1 LAAVI
6 RYATAA
12 NAYRITAASVTPT
25 AGANDQLT
33 ITLVDSFGNTV
44 TTFTGNKTMTFS
56 GLGNSPSGAVPTVAN
71 SAGTAVNEGTAETI
85 AFNSG
90 VSVTTAGQGILV
102 AKKAETATLNVSDS
116 GGLASTSTGGAGI
129 SLTVSETIANAYR
142 IAAAS
147 LTPTAGANDQLTI
160 TLVDTFGNTVTSFSG
175 DKTLT
180 FSGLSTS
187 LSGAVP
193 TVTSKTGAAVNE
205 GTSELITFSSGVR
218 SAGGVLVAKKAEGPV
233 TLNVSDI
240 GGLSSTST
248 GGTGVSLTVSAG
260 TA

>member
-1 LAAVI
+1 DQFGNTVTSFSGDKTLTFSGLANSLSGAVLTVTSKAGAAVNEGTSELI
-6 RYATAA
+6 TFTSGVSSAGGILVAKKVETATLNVSDSGGLVLTSTGGVGVGLTVSATAA

-85 AFNSG
+85 AFTSG

-116 GGLASTSTGGAGI
+116 VGLGSTPTGGA
-129 SLTVSETIANAYR
+129 
-142 IAAAS
+142 
-147 LTPTAGANDQLTI
+147 
-160 TLVDTFGNTVTSFSG
+160 
-175 DKTLT
+175 
-180 FSGLSTS
+180 
-187 LSGAVP
+187 
-193 TVTSKTGAAVNE
+193 
-205 GTSELITFSSGVR
+205 
-218 SAGGVLVAKKAEGPV
+218 
-233 TLNVSDI
+233 
-240 GGLSSTST
+240 
-248 GGTGVSLTVSAG
+248 
-260 TA
+260 